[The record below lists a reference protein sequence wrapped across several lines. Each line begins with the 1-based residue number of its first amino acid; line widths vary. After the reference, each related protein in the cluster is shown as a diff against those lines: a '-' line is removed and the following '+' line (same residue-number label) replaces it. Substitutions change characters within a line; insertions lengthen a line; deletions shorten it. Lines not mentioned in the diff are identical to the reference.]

1 MKTVQNRYKVPLL
14 CRGCLVL
21 GLWPWPEYHEYKER
35 LEQKVQAV
43 FEEKGEKAARRV
55 AWEQSLP
62 WLKVG
67 AERVGR
73 KFRMIGKVVVFLW
86 RIGS

>member
-1 MKTVQNRYKVPLL
+1 MTTPQNRPKVPWL
-14 CRGCLVL
+14 CKLCLAL

-35 LEQKVQAV
+35 LEQKVQAA
-43 FEEKGEKAARRV
+43 FEESGREAARKV
-55 AWEQSLP
+55 AWKESLP

-67 AERVGR
+67 ADRIAR
-73 KFRMIGKVVVFLW
+73 KFKTIGKVVVFLW